1 MAEEFSNPF
10 TPTFGIVPPY
20 MAGREQLIALM
31 REAFLNSMGDP
42 NLATILIGARGIGKT
57 ALLSCIAREAE
68 QAGWISV
75 DVVAGEGM
83 LEDIVQR
90 SIEAASSFVTS
101 HPKKRLTGIDFAQV
115 IGLQWETDASFPA
128 NWRSRMNAI
137 LDQLAEHDIGLLI
150 TVDEVKPSYAEMLLL
165 ASTYQLFVR
174 EGRKVALV
182 MAGLPQHVSALV
194 SNEDVSFLRRARQHY
209 LGNISDAE
217 VEVAFEKTVESGGR
231 TIDRKALTSA
241 VKAIGGF
248 PYMMQ
253 LVGYYIWEE
262 AANEQEISLSHAERG
277 IALAQEDFR
286 FGVLNSTFRELSPG
300 DRKFLYAMLEDK
312 EFSTLSSIAKRLGKT
327 TGYAS
332 TYKTRLL
339 QAGVIEEQ
347 PGNTFAIAIPS
358 FREYLLETAV
368 K

>member
-1 MAEEFSNPF
+1 MSNPF

-20 MAGREQLIALM
+20 PAGRKALLSDI
-31 REAFLNSMGDP
+31 RKAFTNWPGDP
-42 NLATILIGARGIGKT
+42 NASSILIGPRGSGKT
-57 ALLSCIAREAE
+57 ALLSCAGDEAHRE
-68 QAGWISV
+68 GWIV
-75 DVVAGEGM
+75 ADVAAGQGM
-83 LEDIVQR
+83 LEDIYQR
-90 SIEAASSFVTS
+90 TLFAAAEHISGKE
-101 HPKKRLTGIDFAQV
+101 KKHLTGV
-115 IGLQWETDASFPA
+115 TIGQFLGLSWSTAPSPEM
-128 NWRSRMNAI
+128 NWRSRMSE
-137 LDQLAEHDIGLLI
+137 LLTQLTERNIGLLI
-150 TVDEVKPSYAEMLLL
+150 TVDEVQADIPEMIQL
-165 ASTYQLFVR
+165 ASVYQLFVR
-174 EGRKVALV
+174 ERMKIALM
-182 MAGLPQHVSALV
+182 MAGLPFYVNQLI
-194 SNEDVSFLRRARQHY
+194 SNEQVSFLRRARQHV
-209 LGNISDAE
+209 LSLIADPDIRLSFRKTIESEGKSISGPAL
-217 VEVAFEKTVESGGR
+217 EK
-231 TIDRKALTSA
+231 A
-241 VKAIGGF
+241 VSAIGGF